1 MYRVVL
7 PALIAISGDILGS
20 LGVRISNPWEKTA
33 PNFFKKFLS
42 WLETSKNDHSR
53 GDGVRLQASL
63 SSSPCTLLFP
73 KNVLLFPELSF
84 YFPKVPLCLSELLFS
99 FAEVSFCYLLRASF
113 SQNAFFQLIV
123 LSLCSKKTT
132 CSNLTARL
140 NNKSLGVSK
149 SALLYAYV

>member
-84 YFPKVPLCLSELLFS
+84 YFPKVPLCFPELP
-99 FAEVSFCYLLRASF
+99 FCYPEILF
-113 SQNAFFQLIV
+113 CI
-123 LSLCSKKTT
+123 
-132 CSNLTARL
+132 
-140 NNKSLGVSK
+140 
-149 SALLYAYV
+149 